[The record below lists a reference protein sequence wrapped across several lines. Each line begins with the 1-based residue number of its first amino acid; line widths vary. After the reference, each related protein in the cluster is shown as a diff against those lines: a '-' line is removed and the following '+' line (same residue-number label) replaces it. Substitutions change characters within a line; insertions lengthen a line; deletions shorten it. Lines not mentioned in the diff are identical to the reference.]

1 LTGGVDM
8 GSSESVEMYLEAI
21 VELDAQSKSVRS
33 VDIAHYLGVTKPSVS
48 RAMTNLK
55 AAGLILQEP
64 YGRVTLT
71 EKGRTE
77 ADRVHGLHHMIT
89 DFFMDALGL
98 DAHTAEA
105 DACRIE
111 HVISP
116 ETVAAIK
123 EYLKRKRQ
131 S

>member
-1 LTGGVDM
+1 M

-21 VELDAQSKSVRS
+21 VELNAQSQSVRS
-33 VDIAHYLGVTKPSVS
+33 VDIARYLGVTKPSVS
-48 RAMTNLK
+48 RAMANLK
-55 AAGLILQEP
+55 AAGFILQEP
-64 YGRVTLT
+64 YGRITLT
-71 EKGRTE
+71 EKGRAE
-77 ADRVHGLHHMIT
+77 ATRIHSLHHMIT

-98 DAHTAEA
+98 DAHTAET

-123 EYLKRKRQ
+123 VYLKQKRQ
-131 S
+131 P

>member
-1 LTGGVDM
+1 M
-8 GSSESVEMYLEAI
+8 GSSESLEMYLEAI
-21 VELDAQSKSVRS
+21 VELDALSNAVRS
-33 VDIAHYLGVTKPSVS
+33 VDIARYLGVSKPSVS

-55 AAGLILQEP
+55 SAGLILQEP

-71 EKGRTE
+71 EEGRKK
-77 ADRVHGLHHMIT
+77 ADHIHSLHHMIT

-98 DAHTAEA
+98 DAQTAEA

-116 ETVAAIK
+116 ETVAAISA
-123 EYLKRKRQ
+123 YLKKKRQ
-131 S
+131 P

>member
-1 LTGGVDM
+1 M

-21 VELDAQSKSVRS
+21 VELGAHGEAVRS
-33 VDIAHYLGVTKPSVS
+33 VDIARYLGVTKPSVS
-48 RAMTNLK
+48 RAMANLK
-55 AAGLILQEP
+55 AAGLIFQEP
-64 YGRVTLT
+64 YGSVTLT
-71 EKGRTE
+71 EKGRAE
-77 ADRVHGLHHMIT
+77 ADRIHCLHHMIT

-116 ETVAAIK
+116 ETVAAIS
-123 EYLKRKRQ
+123 EYLKRRRQ
-131 S
+131 SP

>member
-1 LTGGVDM
+1 M
-8 GSSESVEMYLEAI
+8 ASSESVEMYLEAI
-21 VELDAQSKSVRS
+21 VELNAQSQAVRS
-33 VDIAHYLGVTKPSVS
+33 VDIARYLGVTKPSVS
-48 RAMTNLK
+48 RAMANLK
-55 AAGLILQEP
+55 AAGFILQEP
-64 YGRVTLT
+64 YGRITLT
-71 EKGRTE
+71 EKGRAE
-77 ADRVHGLHHMIT
+77 ANRIHSLHHMIT

-123 EYLKRKRQ
+123 TYLKQKRQ
-131 S
+131 P